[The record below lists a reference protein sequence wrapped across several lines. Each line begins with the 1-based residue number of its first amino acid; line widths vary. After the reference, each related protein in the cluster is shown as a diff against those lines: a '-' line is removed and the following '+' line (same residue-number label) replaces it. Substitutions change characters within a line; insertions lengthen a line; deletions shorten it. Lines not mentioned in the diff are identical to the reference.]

1 MEIFSDNYQVLS
13 SMCVRMV
20 NTYICPVI
28 SSPAIQQCKQRG
40 KESLSFGQ
48 GSSEN

>member
-20 NTYICPVI
+20 NTCICPVT
-28 SSPAIQQCKQRG
+28 SSRATQQCKQRG

-48 GSSEN
+48 GGSEN

>member
-1 MEIFSDNYQVLS
+1 
-13 SMCVRMV
+13 MCVRMV

-28 SSPAIQQCKQRG
+28 SSRAIQQCKLCG

-48 GSSEN
+48 GTSENYAKEMDL